1 MAVYTYKAMD
11 RVGKEVTGNLEA
23 ETVALAVSQVRD
35 LGYFPTRIV
44 EKKVS
49 KKEKAAGVA
58 GAPKKVAKGSALQ
71 MQIKIP
77 GLAGRVGG
85 KQLTIFTRQLSTL
98 IDAGLP
104 LVRSINVLSN
114 QQKTGTLRDVLISL
128 AEEVEGGSSF
138 SEALGKHPRVFSKL
152 YVSMVRAGEAG
163 GVLETVL
170 SRLADF
176 AEKQQ
181 SLRRKIKSA
190 MIYPVF
196 VIVAAVGI
204 ITFLVTFIIP
214 TFAEMFS
221 DLGATLPKLT
231 LALIGL
237 SEFLKTKWYIVIGGI
252 IFVLLSFKLLHRPQ
266 KSRYLIHKTKL
277 HLPVFGS
284 LILRIITA
292 RFSRTLGTLIT
303 SGVPILQALL
313 ITRDTAGN
321 DVIAKAV
328 STAHDS
334 IREGENIAPAL
345 EMSHVFP
352 VMITSMIDVGEE
364 TGSLDQMLNK
374 IADTYDE
381 EVDTAVAGMMSI
393 LEPMLIIFMGG
404 AVALIVIALF
414 LPLIELGMLMGGG

>member
-1 MAVYTYKAMD
+1 MAAYTYKAMD

-49 KKEKAAGVA
+49 KKEKAAGA
-58 GAPKKVAKGSALQ
+58 AAAPKKAAKGGALQ

-77 GLAGRVGG
+77 GLTDRVGG

-104 LVRSINVLSN
+104 LVRSLNVLSN
-114 QQKTGTLRDVLISL
+114 QQKTGALRDVLISL
-128 AEEVEGGSSF
+128 GEEVEGGSSF
-138 SEALGKHPRVFSKL
+138 SEALAKHPRIFSKL
-152 YVSMVRAGEAG
+152 YVSMVKAGEVG

-170 SRLADF
+170 ARLAEF

-181 SLRRKIKSA
+181 SLQSKIKSA
-190 MIYPVF
+190 MIYPIF
-196 VIVAAVGI
+196 VVVASTAI
-204 ITFLVTFIIP
+204 ITGLVTFIIP

-221 DLGATLPKLT
+221 DLGANLPGLT
-231 LALIGL
+231 LALIAL
-237 SEFLKTKWYIVIGGI
+237 SDFLKQKWYLVIAGM
-252 IFVLLSFKLLHRPQ
+252 IFSVIFFKLLNKPK
-266 KSRYLIHKTKL
+266 KSRYLIHKIKL
-277 HLPVFGS
+277 HVPIFGS
-284 LILRIITA
+284 LILKVITA

-321 DVIAKAV
+321 DVIARAV
-328 STAHDS
+328 SSAHDS

-352 VMITSMIDVGEE
+352 TMITSMIDVGEE
-364 TGSLDQMLNK
+364 TGSLDKMLNK

-381 EVDTAVAGMMSI
+381 EVDVAVAGMMSV
-393 LEPMLIIFMGG
+393 LEPVLIIFMGG
-404 AVALIVIALF
+404 AVAVITIALF
-414 LPLIELGMLMGGG
+414 LPLIELGMLMGGS